1 MDIRKVL
8 LQCFIIF
15 LKKRYAKGD
24 GFKSAIKQNQQ
35 QLAEELHKQ
44 IIKNLKI
51 EKIQK
56 FII

>member
-1 MDIRKVL
+1 MDIREVL

-15 LKKRYAKGD
+15 LEKRHAKGD